1 MMQPYSIRRRI
12 EIDAAHRVPH
22 HGSKCFNMHGHRYVI
37 EAVCVGGVISDGE
50 QRGMVMDFSFL
61 KECMMVAIYAPCDHG
76 TIFYMDDPVLRDL
89 MVSMYPT
96 WSVDDVKCIEAPA
109 LVTTPTGWK
118 LCIIDRVPTAENLAA
133 IWHTQVQREINA
145 WFVGNAPQLTPPT
158 LARIDV
164 WETPNCVASY
174 PTECVV

>member
-37 EAVCVGGVISDGE
+37 EAVCAGDVISDGE

-61 KECMMVAIYAPCDHG
+61 KECMVNAIYNPCDHG
-76 TIFYMDDPVLRDL
+76 TIFFKDDIVLRNI
-89 MVSMYPT
+89 MVGHYPT
-96 WSVDDVKCIEAPA
+96 WTPKDLGEEVIPRT
-109 LVTTPTGWK
+109 LVLPGGWK
-118 LCIIDRVPTAENLAA
+118 LYVIDHVPTAENLAA
-133 IWHTQVQREINA
+133 IWFAEVQIQIDQ
-145 WFVGNAPQLTPPT
+145 WFARNDPGRVPPRLTR
-158 LARIDV
+158 LDV

-174 PTECVV
+174 PAE